1 MSPDIQ
7 TALSLL
13 LIGMLT
19 VFVILFLVVSA
30 GRLLIYIVNTYFP
43 FTADEGNLKIP
54 RTIYSPKGIDPKK
67 LAAIT
72 AAVEHITHGQGKIT
86 SIEKQK

>member
-7 TALSLL
+7 TAFSLL
-13 LIGMLT
+13 LIGMLS

-30 GRLLIYIVNTYFP
+30 GRLLIYVVNTYFP
-43 FTADEGNLKIP
+43 NTADEGSLGIP
-54 RTIYSPKGIDPKK
+54 KTIYKPRSINRKK

-72 AAVEHITHGQGKIT
+72 AAVDQVTQGRGKIIT
-86 SIEKQK
+86 IERQ

>member
-1 MSPDIQ
+1 MSPDVQ

-13 LIGMLT
+13 LIGMLS

-30 GRLLIYIVNTYFP
+30 GRFLIYIVNTYFP
-43 FTADEGNLKIP
+43 VAANEKNLGVP
-54 RTIYSPKGIDPKK
+54 RTIYSPKSINRKK

-72 AAVEHITHGQGKIT
+72 AAVDHITHGQGKIV
-86 SIEKQK
+86 SIEKQ

>member
-1 MSPDIQ
+1 MSPDVQ

-13 LIGMLT
+13 LIGMLS

-43 FTADEGNLKIP
+43 DSADEGALGIP
-54 RTIYSPKGIDPKK
+54 RTIYSPKQINRKK

-72 AAVEHITHGQGKIT
+72 AAVEHITHGRGKIT
-86 SIEKQK
+86 SIEKQ